1 MNIRMDGR
9 VALITGGS
17 LGLGKAMAEAFAA
30 AGASVAIVARR
41 PEVLAEAKAAIE
53 AVADGGAKVCAVA
66 ADIRTD
72 AECQRVID
80 EAQAALGPIDVL
92 VNNAG
97 TSRRGPFLE
106 IDDAA
111 WQDDLDLKL
120 FAAIRLSRLVIP
132 GMRERR

>member
-111 WQDDLDLKL
+111 
-120 FAAIRLSRLVIP
+120 
-132 GMRERR
+132 